1 MGPHGPHD
9 EITRDLK
16 AARARITTARRALTG
31 RDTHAKSTGA
41 SSREGGLIEE
51 NGRRYL
57 AMRRLLGLPD
67 PDGKEWGHRMLR
79 YHLGTA
85 YLIKAAGQP
94 GFAIEDVPDELRRML
109 THPIYDRPATDRELV
124 AIITTYSTE

>member
-1 MGPHGPHD
+1 MSHS

-16 AARARITTARRALTG
+16 EARARITTARRALTG
-31 RDTHAKSTGA
+31 RDTYTKGTGT
-41 SSREGGLIEE
+41 SSHEDGLIEA

-57 AMRRLLGLPD
+57 TMRRLLGLPD
-67 PDGKEWGHRMLR
+67 PPDWGARMTR

-85 YLIKAAGQP
+85 YLLEAAQQP
-94 GFAIEDVPDELRRML
+94 NFDVQDVPEELRGML

>member
-1 MGPHGPHD
+1 MGPRGPHD
-9 EITRDLK
+9 DITPDLK
-16 AARARITTARRALTG
+16 EARARITTARRALTG
-31 RDTHAKSTGA
+31 HDTHAKSTGT
-41 SSREGGLIEE
+41 SSREDGLIEE

-57 AMRRLLGLPD
+57 TMRRLLGLPE

-85 YLIKAAGQP
+85 YLIKAAQQP
-94 GFAIEDVPDELRRML
+94 DFDVQDVPDELRRML

>member
-1 MGPHGPHD
+1 MSHT

-16 AARARITTARRALTG
+16 EARARITTTRRALAG
-31 RDTHAKSTGA
+31 RDTYTKSADAGI
-41 SSREGGLIEE
+41 REDGLIEE

-57 AMRRLLGLPD
+57 AMRRLIGLPD

-85 YLIKAAGQP
+85 YLLEAADHP
-94 GFAIEDVPDELRRML
+94 GFAVEDVPDELRRML
-109 THPIYDRPATDRELV
+109 THPIYDHPATDRELV